1 MRILS
6 KLILARERQPLAQ
19 STWAVTSPSPRKRPH
34 LKLPNDT
41 NEDGFNSDKTENSD
55 NDENGD
61 NNDNGDNS
69 DYEDNSDNSDNCD
82 NGAERK
88 Q

>member
-34 LKLPNDT
+34 LKLPNTLRYDDVLPALVNGYNRSQHRSIGMASQEVT
-41 NEDGFNSDKTENSD
+41 SDNEDTV
-55 NDENGD
+55 
-61 NNDNGDNS
+61 
-69 DYEDNSDNSDNCD
+69 
-82 NGAERK
+82 
-88 Q
+88 